1 MLELKKG
8 PRDRQSE
15 WEQGWGGRQQE
26 EKKEGSRRCGGGGQ
40 ERKEGEES
48 KWSPFLD
55 RETEVQH
62 SGYLCQA
69 A

>member
-1 MLELKKG
+1 MGAGVGRETAG
-8 PRDRQSE
+8 RE
-15 WEQGWGGRQQE
+15 EGGEPEVR
-26 EKKEGSRRCGGGGQ
+26 GGGQ
-40 ERKEGEES
+40 ERKEGEEA